1 MDIKKIYI
9 TLFIL
14 IFSINILYAQ
24 DDTFPYELKNQ
35 DLLLIPLGAGLS
47 IGSEYLSGQTDHP
60 DICEIETLKRKMIN
74 GFDRCA
80 TYNWSSRWADRSDL
94 SRNILIF
101 SALLSS
107 VPSAFQGEY
116 SHTITLGTM
125 MLESLLLLRNVT
137 YLTKIITHRNRP
149 YLYNTALSAEKRYE
163 FYKEHSSFSF
173 YSGHT
178 SAAFLA
184 ATFLSKVVT
193 DIHGFSTSTKILW
206 GVSVTAAALTGY
218 ARYKAGMHYPS
229 DIITGALVG
238 SAAGYLVTTLHR
250 KSRKNRISIN
260 VFPHHI
266 SFRLYF

>member
-35 DLLLIPLGAGLS
+35 DLLLLPLGAGLS
-47 IGSEYLSGQTDHP
+47 IWSEYLSGQTDHP
-60 DICEIETLKRKMIN
+60 DIYEIETLKRKKIN

-107 VPSAFQGEY
+107 IPSAIQGKF
-116 SHTITLGTM
+116 SHSITLGTM
-125 MLESLLLLRNVT
+125 MVESLLLLRNIT
-137 YLTKIITHRNRP
+137 YVTKIITHRKRP

-163 FYKEHSSFSF
+163 FYKEHTSFSF

-184 ATFLSKVVT
+184 ATFLSKVTT
-193 DIHGFSTSTKILW
+193 DIYGHSAGTEILW
-206 GVSVTAAALTGY
+206 GTSLTLAALTGY
-218 ARYKAGMHYPS
+218 ARVKAGMHYPS
-229 DIITGALVG
+229 DVITGAVVG
-238 SAAGYLVTTLHR
+238 ITIGYLVTSLH
-250 KSRKNRISIN
+250 KKNTEDRIHMNIS
-260 VFPHHI
+260 PHHI
-266 SFRLYF
+266 NFCLHF